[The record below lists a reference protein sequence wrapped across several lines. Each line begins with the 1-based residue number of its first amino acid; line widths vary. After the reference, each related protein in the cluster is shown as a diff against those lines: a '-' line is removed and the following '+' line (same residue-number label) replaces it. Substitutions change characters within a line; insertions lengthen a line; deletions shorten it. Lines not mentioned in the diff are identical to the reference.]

1 MRPSRRKLLV
11 RERLGASM
19 KPYRY
24 TFGRIR
30 FEFPKPAAADWLY
43 FRLHIGPG
51 GVWLGDRQWD
61 GRR

>member
-1 MRPSRRKLLV
+1 
-11 RERLGASM
+11 M